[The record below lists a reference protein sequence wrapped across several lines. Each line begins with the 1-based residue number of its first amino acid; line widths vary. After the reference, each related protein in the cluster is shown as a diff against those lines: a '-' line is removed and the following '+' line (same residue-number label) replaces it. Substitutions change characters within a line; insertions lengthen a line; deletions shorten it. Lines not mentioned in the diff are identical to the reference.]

1 MKGRVVSTVC
11 GVYNVMVNDKTLLC
25 KPRGVFRHK
34 KMKLQVGDFVEVN
47 EEDSVIEDIY
57 ERKNSLFRP
66 NVANIDLGIVV
77 MSLENPLF
85 SSLLMDKFLTLLN
98 TQHIEPLIVLTK
110 VDLAKEKDAIKKICE
125 QYNKIGIKVI
135 PYSKRT
141 KEGLELIK
149 EEIKTKT
156 IAFMGQ
162 TGGGKSSLINLI
174 DENYQREI
182 GEYSSAL
189 GRGKHQTKEVVLL
202 PYLDGYI
209 ADTPGF
215 SSLELPLIKDD
226 LAKFFPGFV
235 DKFLSCKFTNC
246 LHLKEKDCAIKKAV
260 EEGIIPQ
267 ETYENYVQ
275 ISDELLFRKER

>member
-98 TQHIEPLIVLTK
+98 TQHIEPLIVMT
-110 VDLAKEKDAIKKICE
+110 
-125 QYNKIGIKVI
+125 
-135 PYSKRT
+135 
-141 KEGLELIK
+141 
-149 EEIKTKT
+149 
-156 IAFMGQ
+156 
-162 TGGGKSSLINLI
+162 
-174 DENYQREI
+174 
-182 GEYSSAL
+182 
-189 GRGKHQTKEVVLL
+189 
-202 PYLDGYI
+202 
-209 ADTPGF
+209 
-215 SSLELPLIKDD
+215 
-226 LAKFFPGFV
+226 
-235 DKFLSCKFTNC
+235 
-246 LHLKEKDCAIKKAV
+246 
-260 EEGIIPQ
+260 
-267 ETYENYVQ
+267 
-275 ISDELLFRKER
+275 

>member
-1 MKGRVVSTVC
+1 
-11 GVYNVMVNDKTLLC
+11 MVNDKTLLC

-34 KMKLQVGDFVEVN
+34 NMKLQVGDFVEVN
-47 EEDSVIEDIY
+47 EELGIIEDIY

-66 NVANIDLGIVV
+66 NVSNIDLGIVV
-77 MSLENPLF
+77 MSLENPTF

-98 TQHIEPLIVLTK
+98 TQNIEPLIVLTK
-110 VDLAKEKDAIKKICE
+110 VDLAKDKSDSEKICE
-125 QYNKIGIKVI
+125 QYGKLEIKVI

-141 KEGLELIK
+141 KEGLDQIK
-149 EEIKTKT
+149 DEIRTKT

-162 TGGGKSSLINLI
+162 TGVGKSSLINLI

-182 GEYSSAL
+182 GEYSTAL

-202 PYLDGYI
+202 PYLDGFI

-226 LAKFFPGFV
+226 LAKFFPGFS

-246 LHLKEKDCAIKKAV
+246 LHLKEKDCAVRKAV
-260 EEGIIPQ
+260 EEGLIPLQ
-267 ETYENYVQ
+267 TYENYVQ
-275 ISDELLFRKER
+275 ISNELLFRKEH

>member
-11 GVYNVMVNDKTLLC
+11 GVYNVMIDGKTLLC
-25 KPRGVFRHK
+25 KPRGVFRHRN
-34 KMKLQVGDFVEVN
+34 MKLQVGDFVEIN
-47 EEDSVIEDIY
+47 EELGIIEDIY

-77 MSLENPLF
+77 MSLENPSF

-98 TQHIEPLIVLTK
+98 TQNIAPLIILTK
-110 VDLAKEKDAIKKICE
+110 IDLSSSKEEITSICE
-125 QYNKIGIKVI
+125 QYNKLGIKVI

-141 KEGLELIK
+141 KEGLD
-149 EEIKTKT
+149 EIKKEIKKKT

-162 TGGGKSSLINLI
+162 TGVGKSSLINLI
-174 DENYQREI
+174 DENYERAI
-182 GEYSSAL
+182 GEYSTSL

-202 PYLDGYI
+202 PYLDGFI

-235 DKFLSCKFTNC
+235 DKFLNCKFTNC
-246 LHLKEKDCAIKKAV
+246 LHINERDCAVKKALD
-260 EEGIIPQ
+260 EGKIPLK
-267 ETYENYVQ
+267 TYENYLQ
-275 ISDELLFRKER
+275 ISKELLFRKER

>member
-1 MKGRVVSTVC
+1 MMGRVVSTIC

-34 KMKLQVGDFVEVN
+34 NMKLQVGDFVEVN
-47 EEDSVIEDIY
+47 EELGIIEDIY

-66 NVANIDLGIVV
+66 NVSNIDLGIVV
-77 MSLENPLF
+77 MSLENPTF

-98 TQHIEPLIVLTK
+98 TQNIEPLIVLTK
-110 VDLAKEKDAIKKICE
+110 VDLAKDKSDSEKICE
-125 QYNKIGIKVI
+125 QYGKLGIKVI

-141 KEGLELIK
+141 KEGLDQIK
-149 EEIKTKT
+149 DEIRTKT

-162 TGGGKSSLINLI
+162 TGVGKSSLINLI

-182 GEYSSAL
+182 GEYSTAL

-202 PYLDGYI
+202 PYLDGFI

-226 LAKFFPGFV
+226 LAKFFPGFS

-246 LHLKEKDCAIKKAV
+246 LHLKEKDCAVRKAV
-260 EEGIIPQ
+260 EEGLIPLQ
-267 ETYENYVQ
+267 TYENYVQ
-275 ISDELLFRKER
+275 ISNELLFRKEH